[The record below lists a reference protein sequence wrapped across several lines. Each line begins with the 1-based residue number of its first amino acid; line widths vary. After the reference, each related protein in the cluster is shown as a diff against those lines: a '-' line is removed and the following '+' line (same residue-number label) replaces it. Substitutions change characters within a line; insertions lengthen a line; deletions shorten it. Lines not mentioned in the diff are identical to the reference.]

1 MTLFPAFKGSFILA
15 QAAPAADGAQSIFG
29 NGMIMPLVLLV
40 MFYMLMIRPQQRQKK
55 EQAARIAALQTGDK
69 VVTTAGIHGIVHN
82 VKEHTV
88 VVKVAEGTMI
98 EFDKPAITTVHKKD
112 AAAK

>member
-1 MTLFPAFKGSFILA
+1 MTSFPALQGTTLLA
-15 QAAPAADGAQSIFG
+15 QATPAPKGAESILS
-29 NGMIMPLVLLV
+29 NGLIMPLVLLV
-40 MFYMLMIRPQQRQKK
+40 MFYVLMIRPQQRQRK
-55 EQAARIAALQTGDK
+55 EQAARIAALQNGDK

-98 EFDKPAITTVHKKD
+98 EFDKAAITNVHKKD
-112 AAAK
+112 AVAK